1 MQSRLSALLVAVAA
15 VAWLGGCDERSPFDA
30 RFTNELQARNLYAMN
45 GTPPS
50 LPSAI
55 SLRGRQGVNQVVRI
69 DPSWLFDFAF
79 DIDSLGVVKVYSVKA
94 IASELP
100 GRLNRVGFAIDS
112 VHGFDQITEAPG
124 SGFKYDTSMTFGPG
138 RVLLIDVVESSCAT
152 EFTGFNIRAKLQI
165 DSIDLANRGIH
176 FKILTNP
183 NCGFRSLLPGLP
195 KN

>member
-30 RFTNELQARNLYAMN
+30 RFTNELQSKNLYAMN

-50 LPSAI
+50 LPSAV
-55 SLRGRQGVNQVVRI
+55 SLRGRQRINDVVRI
-69 DPSWLFDFAF
+69 DQSWLFDFAF
-79 DIDSLGVVKVYSVKA
+79 DMDSIGVVKVYSVKTV
-94 IASELP
+94 ASELSLQ
-100 GRLNRVGFAIDS
+100 LNRVGFALDS
-112 VHGFDQITEAPG
+112 VHSFDQIIEAPT
-124 SGFKYDTSMTFGPG
+124 SGYKYDTSMTLRPD
-138 RVLLIDVVESSCAT
+138 RVLLIDVFEAGCAN

-165 DSIDLANRGIH
+165 DSIDVANRGIH

-195 KN
+195 KL